1 MSNGTGSGAHPHLRQ
16 GGGVGGQTL
25 GPGEIRELAGE
36 LAETLASRGLS
47 LGDVE
52 RLAPLLVDRF
62 RQSPARQAADDP
74 DGPRAQRRSA
84 RPAEGR
90 RT

>member
-1 MSNGTGSGAHPHLRQ
+1 MS
-16 GGGVGGQTL
+16 GQRL
-25 GPGEIRELAGE
+25 SPGELRNLAGE
-36 LAETLASRGLS
+36 LAEDLVARGLS

-52 RLAPLLVDRF
+52 RLAPLLVERF
-62 RQSPARQAADDP
+62 RRMPARQAADDP